1 MTPTPP
7 PLWEAIMTYAITRVE
22 TLYAGWTKLLRATV
36 RFPDGRLV
44 PREMEDHGAAGGVLP
59 YDPDRRVAALIS
71 QFRTPPLH
79 VAGLAAVLEA
89 PAGLLDESDPEA
101 GARREA
107 LEETGIR
114 LGALEPVALVWTM
127 PGISTERMH
136 LFLAP
141 YAERDRVAAG
151 GGLAAE
157 NEAMEVVEMPLAD
170 LARRADEGGLTDL
183 KTLLLVQTL
192 RLRRPDLF
200 SP

>member
-1 MTPTPP
+1 MP
-7 PLWEAIMTYAITRVE
+7 YAVTHVE
-22 TLYAGWTKLLRATV
+22 TLHAGWTKLLRATV

-44 PREMEDHGAAGGVLP
+44 RREVEDHGAAVAVLP
-59 YDPDRRVAALIS
+59 YDPDRRVAMLIS

-79 VAGLAAVLEA
+79 AAGEAAVLEA
-89 PAGLLDESDPEA
+89 PAGLLYEGDPEA

-107 LEETGIR
+107 LEETGLR
-114 LGALEPVALVWTM
+114 LGGLEPVALVWTM

-141 YAERDRVAAG
+141 YAEGDRVAAG
-151 GGLAAE
+151 GGVADE
-157 NEAMEVVEMPLAD
+157 NEAIEVAEMPLAV
-170 LARRADEGGLTDL
+170 LARRADEGGLGDL

-200 SP
+200 TA

>member
-1 MTPTPP
+1 MP
-7 PLWEAIMTYAITRVE
+7 YAITHVE
-22 TLYAGWTKLLRATV
+22 TLHAGWTKLLRATV

-44 PREMEDHGAAGGVLP
+44 RREVEDHGAAVTVLP
-59 YDPDRRVAALIS
+59 YDPDRGVAMLIS

-79 VAGLAAVLEA
+79 AAGEVTVLEA
-89 PAGLLDESDPEA
+89 PAGLLDEGDPEV

-107 LEETGIR
+107 LEETGLR
-114 LGALEPVALVWTM
+114 LGGLEPVALVWTM

-141 YAERDRVAAG
+141 YGEGDRVAAG
-151 GGLAAE
+151 GGVATE
-157 NEAMEVVEMPLAD
+157 NEAIEVVELPLAD
-170 LARRADEGGLTDL
+170 LARRADEGGLGDL

-200 SP
+200 TA